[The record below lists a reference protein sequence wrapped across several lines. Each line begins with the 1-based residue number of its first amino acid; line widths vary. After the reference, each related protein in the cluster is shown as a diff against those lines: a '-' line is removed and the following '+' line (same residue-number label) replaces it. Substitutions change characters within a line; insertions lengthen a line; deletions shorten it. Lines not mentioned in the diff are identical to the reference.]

1 MAPDWA
7 APTTIQHWPGRPSQ
21 NLNKVDTIIAYHPE
35 REQVVTWGFLIDRDT
50 TDELEIQSLFKLF
63 LDPAHKVRSRHAP
76 DVREARKWFMDY
88 MQCLY
93 RAIVQHFDDSYARW
107 RARRVEFLFSV
118 PTTWKN
124 PAMIADIE
132 ALIKQTGFGSI
143 KNHMVKISL
152 TEAEAAAV
160 CVSKQGYEKGDVFLV
175 CDAGGGTTDIN
186 ILKIKNTEPGQH
198 KIEPLDW
205 VEGTAVGS
213 TLIDFKIE
221 ETILD
226 RLERIQKYLPAP
238 AELLA
243 ERMVNSL
250 PFQTFKCSFGLDAQ
264 QGLDLFLT
272 IPNLAIGLD
281 FPKSN
286 IQDSRMRIT
295 R

>member
-1 MAPDWA
+1 M
-7 APTTIQHWPGRPSQ
+7 
-21 NLNKVDTIIAYHPE
+21 IAYHPG
-35 REQVVTWGFLIDRDT
+35 REQAVTWGFLIDIDSSN
-50 TDELEIQSLFKLF
+50 ELECQSLFKLF
-63 LDPAHKVRSRHAP
+63 LDPAHKVRSRHTP
-76 DVREARKWFMDY
+76 DVREARKWFVDY
-88 MQCLY
+88 MHCLY
-93 RAIVQHFDDSYARW
+93 RAVIQHFDDSYARW
-107 RARRVEFLFSV
+107 STRRLQFLFSV

-124 PAMIADIE
+124 PAMIAEIE
-132 ALIKQTGFGSI
+132 ALIKQAGFGSN
-143 KNHMVKISL
+143 KNHIVKISL

-198 KIEPLDW
+198 EIEPLDW

-221 ETILD
+221 ELILD
-226 RLERIQKYLPAP
+226 RLECIQKYLPAP

-243 ERMVNSL
+243 ERMVNSSG
-250 PFQTFKCSFGLDAQ
+250 FQTFKCIFGLDAQ

-272 IPNLAIGLD
+272 VPNLAIGLD
-281 FPKSN
+281 FPESS